1 MPTSPSPALTDLF
14 RAIRAG
20 EMPPP
25 ATVDPALVPA
35 TETAA
40 YAVQDAVGRGLGPIV
55 GWKVGASGPEA
66 EPAAAPIHAGTVFG
80 TGATV
85 PHGLCRHLGVEG
97 EIGYRFAR
105 ALPARPRAYA
115 RAEVLAAIGT
125 IHPVIEIVDTRF
137 EKPAS
142 QHHLLHLADQQSHGA
157 LIVGPGQTAWQAVNP
172 VAERVVLS
180 IDGRVVADH
189 TGGNAAGDPL
199 RLLVWLANHAARRG
213 IGIGAGCLVT
223 TGSATGTVFV
233 AHGTDAE
240 ARFPNIGQVTAHL
253 A

>member
-40 YAVQDAVGRGLGPIV
+40 YAVQDAVGRSLGPIV
-55 GWKVGASGPEA
+55 GWKVGPAGLKPNPPLPPSMRARCSGRG
-66 EPAAAPIHAGTVFG
+66 HGT
-80 TGATV
+80 
-85 PHGLCRHLGVEG
+85 HGLCRHLGVEG

-157 LIVGPGQTAWQAVNP
+157 LIVGPGQTAWQSVNP

-213 IGIGAGCLVT
+213 LGIGAGCLVT

>member
-1 MPTSPSPALTDLF
+1 MPTSPNPALTDLF

-20 EMPPP
+20 HTPPP
-25 ATVDPALVPA
+25 ATVDPALVPP
-35 TETAA
+35 TEMAA
-40 YAVQDAVGRGLGPIV
+40 YAVQDAMARELGPIV

-66 EPAAAPIHAGTVFG
+66 EPAAAPIHKATVFG
-80 TGATV
+80 KGATV

-97 EIGYRFAR
+97 EIGYRFAH
-105 ALPARPRAYA
+105 ALPARPEAYT

-142 QHHLLHLADQQSHGA
+142 QQSHGA
-157 LIVGPGQTAWQAVNP
+157 LIIGPGQTGWQAVNP
-172 VAERVVLS
+172 VAERVILS
-180 IDGRVVADH
+180 IGGKVVVDQ

-223 TGSATGTVFV
+223 TGSATGTIFV
-233 AHGTDAE
+233 AHGTDVE
-240 ARFPNIGQVTAHL
+240 ARFPSIGQVTAHL